1 MVKKKSNIEPEIEI
15 SNESKQQDK
24 IYQGRG
30 GHPNPNFQYPE
41 GYDESKRDYPE
52 WNKKAIYTVQKQ
64 INDIWGPTVSVDGK
78 LGDST
83 MRWLNTIDPDLANN
97 LAASDWFQKNY
108 KGEDWIK
115 FDKN

>member
-1 MVKKKSNIEPEIEI
+1 
-15 SNESKQQDK
+15 
-24 IYQGRG
+24 
-30 GHPNPNFQYPE
+30 
-41 GYDESKRDYPE
+41 
-52 WNKKAIYTVQKQ
+52 
-64 INDIWGPTVSVDGK
+64 
-78 LGDST
+78 